1 MNPKLE
7 EAEKQL
13 RQEEQDQTLAET
25 RDADRGVIDGV
36 AFSGFNIPVDIVYA
50 LCRECERLRREVEA
64 LKQKVASAKRDHS
77 AT

>member
-1 MNPKLE
+1 MNPKLQ

-25 RDADRGVIDGV
+25 RDADRRVIDSV
-36 AFSGFNIPVDIVYA
+36 AFSGFKIPIDIVYT

-64 LKQKVASAKRDHS
+64 LKKKIGN
-77 AT
+77 T